1 MKDIR
6 RSGNNC
12 LCETEGTA
20 ARKKVNE
27 RSRLWGCNAYIP
39 PGGSELRLSQLVSI
53 CYSSKSNFEVC
64 VSCLLLSQASGGR
77 TGKKV

>member
-27 RSRLWGCNAYIP
+27 RSRLWGCNAFLP
-39 PGGSELRLSQLVSI
+39 PGGSELRLSP
-53 CYSSKSNFEVC
+53 
-64 VSCLLLSQASGGR
+64 G
-77 TGKKV
+77 